1 MWRYVLLVL
10 FLLAVAPL
18 APKLMENWRAGNAQP
33 EQVAEVVDSE
43 DVDTGSKTF
52 EIPMARNG
60 QYVTEARLNGRDV
73 TMLVDT
79 GASAIALP
87 EGIARDIGIFLQPS
101 DYNMRVTTAN
111 GIARGAAATLRDLR
125 LGPIRLKN
133 VDVMVLEDGLLTTP
147 LLGMSALGR
156 LERFHISD
164 NTLILEQ

>member
-1 MWRYVLLVL
+1 MWRYVLFVL

-18 APKLMENWRAGNAQP
+18 APKLMENWHAGNAQP
-33 EQVAEVVDSE
+33 EQVADSE
-43 DVDTGSKTF
+43 HAGTGSRTF

-79 GASAIALP
+79 GASAIVLP

-101 DYNMRVTTAN
+101 DYTKPVKTAN
-111 GIARGAAATLRDLR
+111 GIAKAATATLRELR
-125 LGPIRLKN
+125 LGPIRLKD
-133 VDVMVLEDGLLTTP
+133 VDVMVLEEGLLTTP

-156 LERFHISD
+156 LERFHISND
-164 NTLILEQ
+164 TLILEQ

>member
-1 MWRYVLLVL
+1 MWRYVLFVL

-18 APKLMENWRAGNAQP
+18 APKLMENWRAGDAQS
-33 EQVAEVVDSE
+33 VADSGE
-43 DVDTGSKTF
+43 AGTGSKTF
-52 EIPMARNG
+52 EIAMARNG
-60 QYVTEARLNGRDV
+60 QYLTEARMNGRDV

-79 GASAIALP
+79 GASAIVLS

-101 DYNMRVTTAN
+101 DYNKPVKTAN
-111 GIARGAAATLRDLR
+111 GIAKAAPATLRDLR

-164 NTLILEQ
+164 DTLILEQ

>member
-1 MWRYVLLVL
+1 MWRYVLFVL
-10 FLLAVAPL
+10 FLLAVVPL
-18 APKLMENWRAGNAQP
+18 APKLMENWRAGGTEP
-33 EQVAEVVDSE
+33 EQAEEVADSE
-43 DVDTGSKTF
+43 DAGTGSKTF

-87 EGIARDIGIFLQPS
+87 EDVARSIGIFLQPS
-101 DYNMRVTTAN
+101 DYKKPVKTAN
-111 GIARGAAATLRDLR
+111 GIARAATATLRDLR

-156 LERFHISD
+156 LERFHISND
-164 NTLILEQ
+164 TLILEQ

>member
-1 MWRYVLLVL
+1 MWRYVLFVL
-10 FLLAVAPL
+10 FLLAVVPL
-18 APKLMENWRAGNAQP
+18 APNLMENWRAGQSEPGQA
-33 EQVAEVVDSE
+33 ADAADSE
-43 DVDTGSKTF
+43 DADTGSKTF

-87 EGIARDIGIFLQPS
+87 EDVARSIGIFLQPS
-101 DYNMRVTTAN
+101 DYNKAVKTAN
-111 GIARGAAATLRDLR
+111 GITHAAPATLRDLR
-125 LGPIRLKN
+125 LGPIRLKD
-133 VDVMVLEDGLLTTP
+133 VDVMVLEGAVLTTP

>member
-1 MWRYVLLVL
+1 MWRYVLFVL
-10 FLLAVAPL
+10 FLLAIAPL
-18 APKLMENWRAGNAQP
+18 APKLMENWRAGDPEPAQA
-33 EQVAEVVDSE
+33 EEVADKEE
-43 DVDTGSKTF
+43 ADTGSKTF

-60 QYVTEARLNGRDV
+60 QYVTEASLNGREV
-73 TMLVDT
+73 TLLVDT
-79 GASAIALP
+79 GASKIALP
-87 EGIARDIGIFLQPS
+87 EDVARSIGIFLQPS

-125 LGPIRLKN
+125 LGPIRLKD

>member
-1 MWRYVLLVL
+1 VQ
-10 FLLAVAPL
+10 AEEVA
-18 APKLMENWRAGNAQP
+18 
-33 EQVAEVVDSE
+33 DSE
-43 DVDTGSKTF
+43 DTDTGSKTF

-60 QYVTEARLNGRDV
+60 QYVTEASLNGREV
-73 TMLVDT
+73 TLLVDT
-79 GASAIALP
+79 GASKIALP
-87 EGIARDIGIFLQPS
+87 EDVARNIGIFLQPS

-111 GIARGAAATLRDLR
+111 GIAKGAAATLRDLR
-125 LGPIRLKN
+125 LGPIRLKD

>member
-1 MWRYVLLVL
+1 MWRYVLFVL

-18 APKLMENWRAGNAQP
+18 APKLMENWHAGNAQP
-33 EQVAEVVDSE
+33 EQVADSE
-43 DVDTGSKTF
+43 DAGTGSKTF

-79 GASAIALP
+79 GASAIVLP

-101 DYNMRVTTAN
+101 DYTKPVKTAN
-111 GIARGAAATLRDLR
+111 GIAKAATATLRELR
-125 LGPIRLKN
+125 LGPIRLKD
-133 VDVMVLEDGLLTTP
+133 VDVMVLEEGLLTTP

-164 NTLILEQ
+164 DTLILEQ

>member
-1 MWRYVLLVL
+1 MWRYVLFVL

-18 APKLMENWRAGNAQP
+18 TPKLMESWRAGGAQP
-33 EQVAEVVDSE
+33 EQAEEVAGSE
-43 DVDTGSKTF
+43 DAGTGSKTF

-79 GASAIALP
+79 GASAIVLP

-101 DYNMRVTTAN
+101 AYTKPVKTAN
-111 GIARGAAATLRDLR
+111 GIAKAATATLRELR
-125 LGPIRLKN
+125 LGPIRLKD
-133 VDVMVLEDGLLTTP
+133 VDVMVLEEGLLTMP

-164 NTLILEQ
+164 DTLILEQ